1 MSPSYLIVVPG
12 IDVFLIRACLRHI
25 SVPGDNLMLIDNT
38 PGRIIPGDTIE
49 AEPGGRVWDFHYHR
63 SPDNRNL
70 GVAASWNI
78 GARMVL
84 DERRDWLIVLSCAF
98 IPLAGMLDL
107 VGRLPVTPEHH
118 ATYHTVY
125 SWHCRLLPR
134 EQLQDVGLFD
144 ESFYPAYYE
153 DADFDYR
160 SRLKGWDAPH
170 FLRVAGLDL
179 GPGHGV
185 QLLNPDHES
194 FPATYVAKW
203 GGMPG
208 AETVTLD
215 PLQ

>member
-1 MSPSYLIVVPG
+1 MSPPSYLIVLPA
-12 IDVFLIRACLRHI
+12 IDVFLTRACLRHI
-25 SVPGDNLMLIDNT
+25 AVPSDNLLLVDNT
-38 PGRIIPGDTIE
+38 ASGVTVE
-49 AEPGGRVWDFHYHR
+49 LEPGGRSWDFRYHR

-107 VGRLPVTPEHH
+107 VGRLPMIPELK

-125 SWHCRLLPR
+125 SWHCRPIHR
-134 EQLQDVGLFD
+134 TQLEDVGLFD
-144 ESFYPAYYE
+144 ESFYPAYFE
-153 DADFDYR
+153 DADHDYR

-179 GPGHGV
+179 GPGHGI
-185 QLLNPDHES
+185 QLLNVDHES
-194 FPATYVAKW
+194 FPARYVAKW
-203 GGMPG
+203 NGMPG
-208 AETVTLD
+208 HETATID